1 MFRLTSFQKY
11 LFSKRSNIFTSEC
24 IYAILLEILQPILS
38 KEAWSSISTAVSCN
52 WPSFQYMLSVTKV
65 KATQRNK
72 QHVKGWKSGD
82 LSFENQKIPSN
93 SDLNTKQKDDPNSII
108 VFWKSFLNFNII
120 CWISILEIYRFQNR
134 MLKGKGSS

>member
-1 MFRLTSFQKY
+1 MILYIHNCPLWPETDY
-11 LFSKRSNIFTSEC
+11 L
-24 IYAILLEILQPILS
+24 
-38 KEAWSSISTAVSCN
+38 
-52 WPSFQYMLSVTKV
+52 TKV

-108 VFWKSFLNFNII
+108 VFSKSFLDFNII
-120 CWISILEIYRFQNR
+120 CWLSILEIYRFQNPSAER
-134 MLKGKGSS
+134 ERIILILPLYLQKSSQYHHFVFNYIYKIYGFSDL